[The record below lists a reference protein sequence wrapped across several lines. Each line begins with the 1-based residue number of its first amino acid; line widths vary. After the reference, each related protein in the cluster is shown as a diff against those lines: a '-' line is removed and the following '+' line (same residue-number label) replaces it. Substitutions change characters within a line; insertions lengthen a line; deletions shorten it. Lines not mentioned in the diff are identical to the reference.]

1 MRRITAARDLDG
13 RDHPA
18 QATPHPSAI
27 AGRDVTPHDAEHSLI
42 ELQRTA
48 GNAAVTHSI
57 RELVVQR
64 DAKRKKARP
73 KWAEEAK
80 QTLRALFPK
89 DKLMEAVDVEDYGE
103 TNAALKDFD
112 YGAWT
117 NSKSVIY
124 LRGPSAFADPDDPKS
139 KDRPKQAM
147 MAALHHEAQHVRQFA
162 RDGGPPK
169 SWEQMLR
176 YEQEAYGLD
185 KAWLTGDGAKVIT
198 NKKLRDELV
207 AGATKELDIVVRLL
221 AEAKTLKADTRDA
234 TLRQRMIDEL
244 LIPAESP
251 KDPGDLYKQPAL

>member
-1 MRRITAARDLDG
+1 MRRITAARELDG

-18 QATPHPSAI
+18 PATPHPSAI
-27 AGRDVTPHDAEHSLI
+27 AGRDGAPKSAELSLI

-48 GNAAVTHSI
+48 GNAAVTQSI
-57 RELVVQR
+57 RDLVVQR
-64 DAKRKKARP
+64 DPKRKKARP

-80 QTLRALFPK
+80 QSLRELFPK
-89 DKLMEAVDVEDYGE
+89 DKLMEAVEIEDYGE
-103 TNAALKDFD
+103 TNAALKDFEF
-112 YGAWT
+112 GAWT
-117 NSKSVIY
+117 NSKTLIY
-124 LRGPSAFADPDDPKS
+124 LRSPSAFADPDDPKA

-147 MAALHHEAQHVRQFA
+147 LAALHHESQHVRQFA

-185 KAWLTGDGAKVIT
+185 KTWLTGDGAKVIT

-221 AEAKTLKADTRDA
+221 AGAKTLKADTKEA
-234 TLRQRMIDEL
+234 TLRQQMIDEL
-244 LIPAESP
+244 LIPTASP
-251 KDPGDLYKQPAL
+251 KDPGDMYKQPAL